1 MSFEVGSRPARPPES
16 ATSGRVLNLSE
27 TGASVGA
34 QRAVL
39 LGPMRWQPQ
48 SARCEACSYEWSIPR
63 DTAVNLVRHSPVRL
77 DQLLG
82 DRDVHAPIRNGLWS
96 PVQYLWHMVDVLRI
110 GTERLMTVLLDPQA
124 GVPSW
129 YERDLA
135 QARGYAGLSPVVG
148 LSVHRQVVE
157 TWVKA
162 AYGVPEEAETH
173 HAGFGTITALDIIRR
188 NAHEIEHHLMD
199 IAKGAPR
206 REGGAAD
213 AQSGLGA
220 DVDRLVE
227 EARKLPPAKGNYLVD
242 DLVTNL
248 LATVVDFQ
256 MDTTAVENAMRF
268 YELNLRQQVRT
279 LRDLQ
284 SLMDRFPNDKIGN
297 TALAEVLWGYDLWT
311 RAEMLRGLVT
321 FFDSIGVR
329 DQAALRQWAQNAEF
343 KRDFE
348 GRVFGLGPAVFQWL
362 VMRQGGETVKPDVHV
377 RRFAE
382 RALGRR
388 LGDDEVVKMVTVAAE
403 ELGMKAYELDWAI
416 WEHERG
422 VS

>member
-1 MSFEVGSRPARPPES
+1 
-16 ATSGRVLNLSE
+16 
-27 TGASVGA
+27 
-34 QRAVL
+34 
-39 LGPMRWQPQ
+39 MRWQPQ
-48 SARCEACSYEWSIPR
+48 GARCEACGYEWSIPR
-63 DTAVNLVRHSPVRL
+63 DEAINLVRHSPARL

-82 DRDVHAPIRNGLWS
+82 GCDVHVPIRSGLWS

-110 GTERLMTVLLDPQA
+110 GTERLMTVLLDPKA

-135 QARGYAGLSPVVG
+135 QARSYAGLSPVVG
-148 LSVHRQVVE
+148 LSVYLQAVE

-162 AYGVPEEAETH
+162 AYGVPAEAETNH
-173 HAGFGTITALDIIRR
+173 IGFGTISAFDITRR
-188 NAHEIEHHLMD
+188 NAHEVQHHLMD
-199 IAKGAPR
+199 IGKGSPR
-206 REGGAAD
+206 REAGEAL
-213 AQSGLGA
+213 SGFGA
-220 DVDRLVE
+220 DVDRLVG

-256 MDTTAVENAMRF
+256 MDTTAVESAMRF
-268 YELNLRQQVRT
+268 YELNLRQRVRT

-284 SLMDRFPNDKIGN
+284 SLMDSYPNDRIGN
-297 TALAEVLWGYDLWT
+297 TALAQVLWGYDLWT

-329 DQAALRQWAQNAEF
+329 DQGALRQWAQNAEF

-362 VMRQGGETVKPDVHV
+362 VMRQGVETVKPDVHV

-388 LGDDEVVKMVTVAAE
+388 LDDDEVVKMVTLAAE